1 MENKI
6 VLILPKF
13 PYNLRSAYVWL
24 KLGTEIFPVS

>member
-13 PYNLRSAYVWL
+13 LYNLQSTHVWL
-24 KLGTEIFPVS
+24 KVGTEIFPVS